1 VPVEGQNPYGAVRH
15 NPLACHAAM
24 RHTPAVTM
32 RPITRYGS
40 RKLYDTHER
49 RYVSLEDLAR
59 HVRAGEHLRVTDK
72 RTGQDVTA
80 QTLALVV
87 YEQARAGAGVVT
99 SELLHDVIR
108 SGVGQLTEKVEQLVQ
123 TGVDRVRPLQ
133 RAREEMQKL
142 RAGMAGIERTLR
154 DLATGDAAKP
164 ARRTPRGARKQK
176 GKRK

>member
-1 VPVEGQNPYGAVRH
+1 
-15 NPLACHAAM
+15 
-24 RHTPAVTM
+24 M

-40 RKLYDTHER
+40 RKLYDTLER

-72 RTGQDVTA
+72 KTGQDVTA

-108 SGVGQLTEKVEQLVQ
+108 SGVGQLTERVDRLMQ
-123 TGVDRVRPLQ
+123 TGVDKVRPLL

-154 DLATGDAAKP
+154 ELAGAAP
-164 ARRTPRGARKQK
+164 AHGTRRGARKQK
-176 GKRK
+176 AKRK